1 MPSAATPLAP
11 KVPDPTVKSAAAES
25 VAVAASATTETGKD
39 APKAKGERALE
50 DMLAEI
56 MRPMVR
62 QWLDDNMKQALE
74 KAVRAEVADS
84 VRDMVAKT
92 AAEKKS

>member
-1 MPSAATPLAP
+1 MPSALPALAN
-11 KVPDPTVKSAAAES
+11 VSAGAAP
-25 VAVAASATTETGKD
+25 VTTEVANDKSQL
-39 APKAKGERALE
+39 ALE

-62 QWLDDNMKQALE
+62 KWLDDNMKQALE

-84 VRDMVAKT
+84 VRDMVSKT
-92 AAEKKS
+92 GGEKKS